1 MLNRNN
7 IFKTV
12 RDTENTLNFSTGKKM
27 DNFYTELLQYENTAQ
42 RRYDKIKNIL
52 ESIRYH
58 HNKIQNINKKYSNA
72 IYGGSDDSDKLLKA
86 IELAID
92 NIEILENSLE
102 GSQFNTLINKSI
114 EALFLNIGKDN
125 KAIDIQKLTIKEADN
140 ITENSLEFFTAA
152 FNELN
157 ELKKELNENDQ
168 NISKILINITNVEPL
183 LMKYINENK
192 LVAELRESILTG
204 FKAIKI
210 EISKKKKE
218 NLDNFT
224 SYSTNIKNALTYAK
238 ANKNSVKSVDQQIL
252 TAFLKDPK
260 NVIFKI
266 KESLLEINKKSTEII
281 FDNVNIEMSDSEE
294 NENFLKEQKVFK
306 VAKIPSSEIDL
317 EFIVNIEDSP
327 ITGKLTLGS
336 FVKIINS
343 NIYNKGPI
351 ELFKTGLST
360 TDAIKQLLTNDAI
373 KQLLTEN
380 TTGLLTNDAI
390 TQLLKENNTGLLT
403 NDAITQLLTN
413 DAIKQLLTVNTTGLL
428 TIEQVLANDAN
439 KQLLTKKTADN
450 IGKLKLF
457 IKVITENIIKVFI
470 KVITEKSIKVVNIKY
485 ETHIDE
491 VILSKFID
499 LLNKESEKKKPKEG
513 GAMGD
518 DASIQKLKE
527 ILKNIKS
534 RILNNIGNNSDKK
547 DKDKDKNKDKDNT
560 TTNTNQPN
568 AVTNSIISSI
578 IKNYE
583 KERKNINSIDQK
595 IKLDAKFVDYL
606 DNLGLNLVDIFKVN
620 LNDKLV
626 FIFFILVLHIVVY
639 SIIESLIMNNYI
651 SDIVYIMA
659 VYVGIYCVIMFILIL
674 ILNKFVN
681 YKIKAT
687 LNYLNSDFNLQLIS
701 MHIFMVFIFYI
712 IVLLLSQ
719 HIDIFVAKDEDDK
732 LQILYRIEVIS
743 SIIFIFSSVFVML
756 L

>member
-92 NIEILENSLE
+92 NIEILEKSLTE
-102 GSQFNTLINKSI
+102 SQFNTLIAKNI
-114 EALFLNIGKDN
+114 EVLYSNIGKDKN
-125 KAIDIQKLTIKEADN
+125 SIDIQKLTINEDN

-204 FKAIKI
+204 FKAIKN
-210 EISKKKKE
+210 EISIKKTT

-252 TAFLKDPK
+252 TVFLKDHKRVVFKTKDHILEITGTKTDIAFEKEDTKHPVSTINVSK
-260 NVIFKI
+260 SKYIAIIQNSDLDLKFIIDNGNSPNGKLTINSFLEIIISDKYINNGKIRLYKKDLQKQNLPIENKAALLEKIKTIITAQSVRYVDVEYDTEINEVIFK
-266 KESLLEINKKSTEII
+266 
-281 FDNVNIEMSDSEE
+281 
-294 NENFLKEQKVFK
+294 
-306 VAKIPSSEIDL
+306 
-317 EFIVNIEDSP
+317 
-327 ITGKLTLGS
+327 
-336 FVKIINS
+336 
-343 NIYNKGPI
+343 
-351 ELFKTGLST
+351 KTI
-360 TDAIKQLLTNDAI
+360 AF
-373 KQLLTEN
+373 
-380 TTGLLTNDAI
+380 
-390 TQLLKENNTGLLT
+390 
-403 NDAITQLLTN
+403 
-413 DAIKQLLTVNTTGLL
+413 
-428 TIEQVLANDAN
+428 
-439 KQLLTKKTADN
+439 LTKTKEEEEQTV
-450 IGKLKLF
+450 IGGSPGLDKDPS
-457 IKVITENIIKVFI
+457 VI
-470 KVITEKSIKVVNIKY
+470 
-485 ETHIDE
+485 
-491 VILSKFID
+491 
-499 LLNKESEKKKPKEG
+499 
-513 GAMGD
+513 
-518 DASIQKLKE
+518 KLKE

-534 RILNNIGNNSDKK
+534 RILNNIGNNSDKKDK